1 MTILQENIATAST
14 IINGDCLDAL
24 KNLPDNSIDLIITD
38 PPYNLGRFMKRRGTN
53 LKKMR
58 ENHFA
63 YSGWDDLEFE
73 KWCSQMDTLIAECHR
88 ILKKKGNLLI
98 FMSIIKVETIINIAQ
113 NHKFYYKT
121 VGIWHKTNPMP
132 RNMNLQFVNSTE
144 AWIHFVNDATT
155 GTFNNRGKVM
165 HDFVES
171 STINNSERKFGKHPT
186 QKPLQVMCH
195 FIDLLSN
202 EKDIVLDPFMGSGS
216 TGVACELLKRK
227 FVGIELSKEYYNI
240 AKNRIIA
247 KK

>member
-1 MTILQENIATAST
+1 
-14 IINGDCLDAL
+14 
-24 KNLPDNSIDLIITD
+24 
-38 PPYNLGRFMKRRGTN
+38 
-53 LKKMR
+53 
-58 ENHFA
+58 
-63 YSGWDDLEFE
+63 
-73 KWCSQMDTLIAECHR
+73 
-88 ILKKKGNLLI
+88 
-98 FMSIIKVETIINIAQ
+98 MSIIKAETIINIAQ

-144 AWIHFVNDATT
+144 AWLHFVNDATT
-155 GTFNNRGKVM
+155 GIFNNRGKVI

-202 EKDIVLDPFMGSGS
+202 EKDNVLDPFMGSGS

-227 FVGIELSKEYYNI
+227 FVGVELSNEYYEI

>member
-1 MTILQENIATAST
+1 M
-14 IINGDCLDAL
+14 DA
-24 KNLPDNSIDLIITD
+24 
-38 PPYNLGRFMKRRGTN
+38 
-53 LKKMR
+53 
-58 ENHFA
+58 
-63 YSGWDDLEFE
+63 
-73 KWCSQMDTLIAECHR
+73 LIAECNR

-144 AWIHFVNDATT
+144 AWLHFVNDATT
-155 GTFNNRGKVM
+155 GTFNNRGKVI

-195 FIDLLSN
+195 FVDLLSN
-202 EKDIVLDPFMGSGS
+202 EEDHVLDPFMGSGS

-227 FVGIELSKEYYNI
+227 FTGVELSNEYYEI

>member
-1 MTILQENIATAST
+1 MNILQENITSSST

-24 KNLPDNSIDLIITD
+24 KNIPDSSIDLIITD

-53 LKKMR
+53 IKKMR

-73 KWCSQMDTLIAECHR
+73 NWCSQMDVLIAECHR
-88 ILKKKGNLLI
+88 VLKKKGNLLI

-144 AWIHFVNDATT
+144 TWLHFVNESTT
-155 GTFNNRGKVM
+155 GTFNNRGKVI

-171 STINNSERKFGKHPT
+171 STIN
-186 QKPLQVMCH
+186 
-195 FIDLLSN
+195 LSL
-202 EKDIVLDPFMGSGS
+202 IH
-216 TGVACELLKRK
+216 
-227 FVGIELSKEYYNI
+227 I
-240 AKNRIIA
+240 
-247 KK
+247 

>member
-1 MTILQENIATAST
+1 MTILQENITKSST
-14 IINGDCLDAL
+14 IINADCLDAL
-24 KNLPDNSIDLIITD
+24 KNIPDNSIDLIITD
-38 PPYNLGRFMKRRGTN
+38 PPYNLGRFMKSRGTN

-73 KWCSQMDTLIAECHR
+73 KWCSQMDALIAECHR
-88 ILKKKGNLLI
+88 VLKKKGNLLI
-98 FMSIIKVETIINIAQ
+98 FMSIIKVETIINIAL
-113 NHKFYYKT
+113 NHNFYYKT

-144 AWIHFVNDATT
+144 TWLHFVNDAAT
-155 GTFNNRGKVM
+155 GTFNNKGKVI

-186 QKPLQVMCH
+186 QKPLQIMSH
-195 FIDLLSN
+195 FIDILSDEN
-202 EKDIVLDPFMGSGS
+202 DCILDPFMGSGS

-227 FVGIELSKEYYNI
+227 FVGIELSKEYYEI
-240 AKNRIIA
+240 AKKRIIA